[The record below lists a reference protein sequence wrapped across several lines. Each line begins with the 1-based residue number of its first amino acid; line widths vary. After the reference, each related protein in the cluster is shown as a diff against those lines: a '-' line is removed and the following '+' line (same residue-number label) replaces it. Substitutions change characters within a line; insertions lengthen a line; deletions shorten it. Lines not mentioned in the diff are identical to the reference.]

1 MGDTLRSRAQKFE
14 KLRESIE
21 AKVDLITRPVAN
33 AMLFLL
39 DAVKSLD
46 RQIGQL
52 NQTLQELVMS
62 DERGRLLQSVLG
74 VGTQISARVIT
85 VVGNIERFNSPRSLV
100 AYVGVAPRNF
110 ITGHKISPRKAWQLS

>member
-1 MGDTLRSRAQKFE
+1 
-14 KLRESIE
+14 
-21 AKVDLITRPVAN
+21 
-33 AMLFLL
+33 MLFLL

-110 ITGHKISPRKAWQLS
+110 ITGHKNLTKKKHGNCPDLSHKGQGKIRRRGDK